1 MENLPILQSLPEEIR
16 LLILRALALALAFL
30 IIWLMRRVITSII
43 MAPIRTI
50 INRTNSKIDDRI
62 FNIIRPSINLI
73 VISISFVLAA
83 TIILPGDAWFINL
96 ISVVAR
102 ILIIFAIMQLAY
114 KLVDQLAPSSVHLMS
129 MTGINIEERLMPF
142 IRVGLKITFVVVGG
156 SIILQELGYDVSAL
170 IAGLGIGGLGL
181 SLAAQDTVANL
192 FGFVSIVA
200 DSPFD
205 VGDYI
210 VTPNGEGIVEH
221 VGIRST
227 NLRQLDQAVVSV
239 PNNQLANNPIT
250 NWSRLSKR
258 RLDMMIGV
266 TYSTDIPGMQTLLD
280 HIREM
285 LTRRE
290 KVDPESVVVYFQ
302 SFGASSL
309 DILVRC
315 YIFISDWAE
324 FQAEKELIN
333 LEIMNIVDDLGL
345 SMAFPSQSLYIEN
358 LPTMAMDA
366 LESAG
371 MLAEQAVEKP
381 VQIEQEQ
388 EEQPQLIEPQK
399 NLPDRTTDG
408 YQQDEGD

>member
-1 MENLPILQSLPEEIR
+1 MENLPILQGLPDEVR
-16 LLILRALALALAFL
+16 MLILRALALALAFL
-30 IIWLMRRVITSII
+30 IIWLLRRVITSII
-43 MAPIRTI
+43 MVPIRSL
-50 INRTNSKIDDRI
+50 INRTASKIDNRI
-62 FNIIRPSINLI
+62 FDAIRPSINMI
-73 VISISFVLAA
+73 VISVSFVLAA
-83 TIILPGDAWFINL
+83 NIILPNDVWFVNL
-96 ISVVAR
+96 IGVIAR
-102 ILIIFAIMQLAY
+102 VLIIFAVIQLLY
-114 KLVDQLAPSSVHLMS
+114 KMVDYIAPSSVHLMS
-129 MTGINIEERLMPF
+129 MTGVNVEERLMPF
-142 IRVGLKITFVVVGG
+142 IRVGAKVTIIAVGAT
-156 SIILQELGYDVSAL
+156 IILQELGYDVSAL

-227 NLRQLDQAVVSV
+227 NLRQLDQAVVSI

-258 RLDMMIGV
+258 RLDFMMGV
-266 TYSTDIPGMQTLLD
+266 TYATEISQMQVLLD
-280 HIREM
+280 RVREM
-285 LTRRE
+285 LARRE

-302 SFGASSL
+302 NFGASSL
-309 DILVRC
+309 DVLVRC
-315 YIFISDWAE
+315 YIFIADWAE

-333 LEIMNIVDDLGL
+333 LEIMGIVDELGL

-371 MLAEQAVEKP
+371 LLEDENDKEP
-381 VQIEQEQ
+381 DK
-388 EEQPQLIEPQK
+388 PQLIEPQK
-399 NLPDRTTDG
+399 NLPENTTDG
-408 YQQDEGD
+408 YQQDEGEE